1 MKNFKKRIAES
12 IANSVSSAFSGAVL
26 TVEDVLALL
35 EYPSDTSMGDIAL
48 PCFKLSKVL
57 RRSPVQIAMAL
68 AESFDGA
75 DSITAE
81 AVNGYLNFKIDSTA
95 LANET
100 LCEVF
105 AKGEKYGSPENGCGK
120 TIVLDYSSPNVAKP
134 FHIGHLGT
142 TVIGHSL
149 KKLYEFAG
157 YNCIGV
163 NHLGDWGT
171 QFGKLIVAY
180 NKWGNK
186 EDIEKGGID
195 KLVELYVK
203 FHAEAEKDPKQR
215 APKHS
220 AHQ

>member
-57 RRSPVQIAMAL
+57 RRSPIQIAMAL

-95 LANET
+95 LAN
-100 LCEVF
+100 
-105 AKGEKYGSPENGCGK
+105 
-120 TIVLDYSSPNVAKP
+120 
-134 FHIGHLGT
+134 
-142 TVIGHSL
+142 
-149 KKLYEFAG
+149 
-157 YNCIGV
+157 
-163 NHLGDWGT
+163 
-171 QFGKLIVAY
+171 
-180 NKWGNK
+180 
-186 EDIEKGGID
+186 
-195 KLVELYVK
+195 
-203 FHAEAEKDPKQR
+203 
-215 APKHS
+215 
-220 AHQ
+220 